1 MEDKLRKLKTQ
12 RLKERDDN
20 VKKLLEQK
28 FYKATDELRK
38 NESEVF
44 ALECYLE
51 QENQMLDKLNRREK
65 EKKEEHFYVKLN
77 QYSMQKKLEKEKEEE
92 KIKKNKIRNVCNY
105 QKWQRD
111 QNEKF
116 IQHVKDIQDL
126 EKQKLKEQWKLDDEK
141 ELETQRQKKIMNKQ
155 MYVDIEKYNQKEES
169 LRKKKIEFERQK
181 DKELVDSI
189 LAKEKALEIIEH
201 EEKEK
206 KIKEFQQNKK
216 YLEFIMHQKKEAE
229 IWMDKIAQA
238 EADREYKKEQE
249 EWKKEDQKRIDL
261 LKDVYKGREQALIY
275 QKKIKEQEKN
285 NVLEERKQID
295 KEINDYYNKMEEFNK
310 READR
315 RKNHQNQILYQIK
328 EKEDLRRKELQDIK
342 YEERASKIWEAEY
355 QQKINE
361 QKENHRQRINE
372 IMLKNK

>member
-116 IQHVKDIQDL
+116 IKHVKDIQDL